1 MAMTG
6 IVGILTVIGEHFWLV
21 VIACV
26 EVIVALL
33 LIGFAAGRK
42 RQNRGS
48 VRSEIS
54 GMDRDFLEAY
64 NDWRDEASMMVRRSD
79 LLPVYATDGFSE
91 LLGYTLKALQADIR
105 HIGSNMADPEPATV
119 TRIIRMGMVTIPI
132 RTRIQSRQQMTVTI
146 LITTTA
152 TMDLI
157 QRDLLP
163 QQRILR

>member
-1 MAMTG
+1 MPISLSMEMAADRSQIRMEAG
-6 IVGILTVIGEHFWLV
+6 TVAVME
-21 VIACV
+21 
-26 EVIVALL
+26 
-33 LIGFAAGRK
+33 
-42 RQNRGS
+42 
-48 VRSEIS
+48 
-54 GMDRDFLEAY
+54 
-64 NDWRDEASMMVRRSD
+64 
-79 LLPVYATDGFSE
+79 
-91 LLGYTLKALQADIR
+91 
-105 HIGSNMADPEPATV
+105 PEPATV